1 MRKLFVTAV
10 IVCALALSFTTVLAQ
25 SPVGLKAVGIE
36 AGWVSPENIDATWGI
51 AAFFDVG
58 MPMPNLYVVPFV
70 DYWTKSESITGTT
83 GEFTYSDLAIGG
95 RLKYV
100 IPTAMPTF
108 QPYIGAGL
116 AAHML
121 KAEWDGASQLIGNL
135 DLSETKIG
143 YLFGGG
149 MSFNVHERVDLVT
162 EAWYGVVE
170 DFNQTTVKG
179 GFAIRL

>member
-10 IVCALALSFTTVLAQ
+10 VVCAVALTFSTALAQ
-25 SPVGLKAVGIE
+25 SPVGLKAIGVE

-51 AAFFDVG
+51 GAFFDVG
-58 MPMPNLYVVPFV
+58 MPMSNLYVVPFV
-70 DYWTKSESITGTT
+70 DYWSKSESIVGGTGD
-83 GEFTYSDLAIGG
+83 FTYSDLAIGG
-95 RLKYV
+95 RLKYA

-116 AAHML
+116 AAHIL

-170 DFNQTTVKG
+170 NFNQTTVKG